1 MYNHVLYLWTK
12 ENAIEYI
19 DMDGAKIWQTLS
31 TCKSVMFVKKVNQ
44 RSPKALNIC
53 KDVMF
58 VVQYKCFIKLFLFSG
73 QY

>member
-1 MYNHVLYLWTK
+1 MYNHVLYLGTK

-19 DMDGAKIWQTLS
+19 DMDGAKIWQALS

-44 RSPKALNIC
+44 KSPKALNIC

-58 VVQYKCFIKLFLFSG
+58 VVQYK
-73 QY
+73 